1 MIKTEDI
8 QKIVKLTLISGYI
21 KDASPLSLIV
31 VGKAGIGKTENI
43 KHWKD
48 KRSMLITDLNYSGLM
63 ELLIKK
69 NTLKHIIIPDFI
81 KITMKKSST
90 KDNLISFLNSC
101 IEDGLNQIEGYFHHK
116 FKDRKIG
123 LITSSTKASFT
134 QNKPTWKNMGFT
146 DRMIICSYSYSQKTL
161 EEIKDYINEEKFNV
175 NQEKIQDLKITEIKS
190 NKLLNSV
197 FNDKV
202 KDSLRSL
209 KQFQTLAKCNALN
222 EGRNKV
228 LKEDITEV
236 LRLTKY
242 LNEKYI
248 EI

>member
-1 MIKTEDI
+1 MIKTSDI

-21 KDASPLSLIV
+21 KDVAPLSLIV
-31 VGKAGIGKTENI
+31 VGKAGVGKTENI
-43 KHWKD
+43 RHWKNS
-48 KRSMLITDLNYSGLM
+48 KSLVITDLNYSGLVQ
-63 ELLIKK
+63 LLIKK
-69 NTLKHIIIPDFI
+69 NTLKHLIIPDFI

-116 FKDRKIG
+116 FKGRKIG
-123 LITSSTKASFT
+123 IITSTTKASFT
-134 QNKPTWKNMGFT
+134 QNKKTWKNMGFT
-146 DRMIICSYSYSQKTL
+146 DRMLICSYSYSKKTI
-161 EEIKDYINEEKFNV
+161 EEIKEYINSEKFKTE
-175 NQEKIQDLKITEIKS
+175 QEDIQKLKITEVKS
-190 NKLLNSV
+190 NKILNAY
-197 FNDKV
+197 FNTEV

-228 LKEDITEV
+228 LKEDISEI
-236 LRLTKY
+236 LRLCKF
-242 LNEKYI
+242 LNEDYT